1 LYNNFERPSPVSL
14 LSSPSTIAS
23 SSFHGCV
30 NWRGREGSFRG
41 NESAKIYDGYKKSF
55 AIYKRERERW
65 TVVNLTN
72 ILRASFLPIFFWQK
86 VKNTV
91 SREKLKKIIF
101 QQKSCS
107 LNVGEIDICCL
118 LYFFTLIFLFLTL
131 LCMSAC
137 REQICIREWEDSLC
151 KKKIRT
157 SLSLFLFFPDSFF
170 YSFAIVNMIFPLSE
184 RITRPAKNWS
194 NKTNP
199 NELAV
204 QIAKTKAWTWP

>member
-1 LYNNFERPSPVSL
+1 MYNNFERPSPVSL

-91 SREKLKKIIF
+91 SREKLPSSYKKF
-101 QQKSCS
+101 VRKMLMKLGLSGAKWWNFWK
-107 LNVGEIDICCL
+107 LHRNVGW
-118 LYFFTLIFLFLTL
+118 FTGKF
-131 LCMSAC
+131 
-137 REQICIREWEDSLC
+137 Q
-151 KKKIRT
+151 KKCAYI
-157 SLSLFLFFPDSFF
+157 
-170 YSFAIVNMIFPLSE
+170 I
-184 RITRPAKNWS
+184 
-194 NKTNP
+194 
-199 NELAV
+199 
-204 QIAKTKAWTWP
+204 